1 MKYNKKLLGIVSAI
15 AIAIPMSLGS
25 VLANGTVDFTKTSS
39 VGDKVADAEITFF
52 TAGKKAFSFKTN
64 AEGKADSKSV
74 TPANSYDV
82 TNIVDTNG
90 NLNLK
95 KGEYSYMETKAP
107 KGYMLNAKIETL
119 SVTEG
124 LTSNIEL
131 RNTKFKEGMGQLIV
145 RSIDKSTRALLGGA
159 TVDIKNNDK
168 LVATINFDNKG
179 NVMDASSI
187 TTEGSSL
194 GIEIID
200 GSISMKPGE
209 YSLIENKASD
219 GYALNTTVYKVK
231 VGAGSTSTLEVTQ
244 EKKSGENNPTEKQT
258 GVKIRII
265 NTSNSAV
272 SDQEVSIFAV
282 DKDKKSNPRLVFK
295 GKTGD
300 DGYLSS
306 TKATEGAT
314 LLKDGVVSL
323 QPGNYYYK
331 LTGGTKENHFIVEQD
346 KVTPIVKTIN
356 LGTNNKTNNPSNR
369 NTGSNSNSKSSS
381 LAKTG
386 MVGGLAP
393 VVGGGLAILAGGF
406 AVTRRKK

>member
-1 MKYNKKLLGIVSAI
+1 MKCNKKLLGIVSAF

-25 VLANGTVDFTKTSS
+25 VFANGTVDFTKISS
-39 VGDKVADAEITFF
+39 SGDKVADAEITFF

-64 AEGKADSKSV
+64 AEGKVDPKSV
-74 TPANSYDV
+74 VSANSYDV
-82 TNIVDTNG
+82 ANIVDANG

-95 KGEYSYMETKAP
+95 NGEYSYMETKAP
-107 KGYMLNAKIETL
+107 NGYMLNSKIETL
-119 SVTEG
+119 NVTDG
-124 LTSNIEL
+124 MTSNVEV

-145 RSIDKSTRALLGGA
+145 KSLDKTTRAALGGA
-159 TVDIKNNDK
+159 TVDLKQGDK
-168 LVATINFDNKG
+168 LLATINFDDKG
-179 NVMDASSI
+179 NIMDAISI
-187 TTEGSSL
+187 TTEGKNL
-194 GIEIID
+194 GIEVID
-200 GSISMKPGE
+200 GSISIKPGD
-209 YSLIENKASD
+209 YSLLENKASD
-219 GYALNTTVYKVK
+219 GYALNTQTYKLTVK
-231 VGAGSTSTLEVTQ
+231 AGVTSTVEMLQ
-244 EKKSGENNPTEKQT
+244 EKKSGATNPTEKQT

-272 SDQEVSIFAV
+272 SDQEVSIYAV

-331 LTGGTKENHFIVEQD
+331 LTGGTRENHFIVEQD

-406 AVTRRKK
+406 AVTRRRK